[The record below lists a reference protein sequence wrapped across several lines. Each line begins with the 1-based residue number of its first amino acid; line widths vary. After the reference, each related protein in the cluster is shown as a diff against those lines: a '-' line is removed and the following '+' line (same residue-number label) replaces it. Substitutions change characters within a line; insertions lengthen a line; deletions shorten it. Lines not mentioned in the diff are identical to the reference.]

1 MQVGELE
8 SRSLAEQAAD
18 KIEQMIIE
26 NQWNPGDKLPNEMDM
41 VEKLGVGRGTIRE
54 AIKILESR
62 NVVEIRR
69 GKGTFVCNDIG
80 KIGDPL
86 GFRFASDKKKLA
98 EDLSDFRA
106 MLEPQIAKIAAQKAT
121 DKDIE
126 DLQRLCDEVESMIC
140 NGENYSERDIELH
153 KKIGD
158 SVQKGESIM
167 TIWSNREDIDDVKE
181 LLDQAVAIKESAQQP
196 TLIHE
201 TIE

>member
-54 AIKILESR
+54 AVKILESR

-140 NGENYSERDIELH
+140 NGERKRILERD
-153 KKIGD
+153 
-158 SVQKGESIM
+158 SFFFCSY
-167 TIWSNREDIDDVKE
+167 
-181 LLDQAVAIKESAQQP
+181 
-196 TLIHE
+196 
-201 TIE
+201 